1 MGTRLTGGRDFNST
15 DRADS
20 TPVAIVNEAF
30 ARQFGLDKDAIG
42 RRFIKEGGSR
52 KVQTIEIVGIVA
64 DAKWINLRE
73 ESPAMYYIPYMQ
85 NAGTPVVRFVIRAGG
100 DPNAVAASLLQAA
113 RDIDPRMS
121 VGNIVPFSEIVNRSL
136 MIERLL
142 AQVSTAF
149 ALLALLIAA
158 TGTYGILAYDVAR
171 RRKEIGLRIA
181 VGARPRAIEW
191 MILRESLLLLA
202 VGFAV
207 GIPAA
212 AFVSRFV
219 SVMLFGLSP
228 QDPATIVATVIGLT
242 SATVAAAYLPARRA
256 AALDPAVTLRD
267 N

>member
-1 MGTRLTGGRDFNST
+1 
-15 DRADS
+15 
-20 TPVAIVNEAF
+20 
-30 ARQFGLDKDAIG
+30 
-42 RRFIKEGGSR
+42 
-52 KVQTIEIVGIVA
+52 
-64 DAKWINLRE
+64 
-73 ESPAMYYIPYMQ
+73 
-85 NAGTPVVRFVIRAGG
+85 
-100 DPNAVAASLLQAA
+100 
-113 RDIDPRMS
+113 
-121 VGNIVPFSEIVNRSL
+121 
-136 MIERLL
+136 
-142 AQVSTAF
+142 
-149 ALLALLIAA
+149 
-158 TGTYGILAYDVAR
+158 
-171 RRKEIGLRIA
+171 
-181 VGARPRAIEW
+181 